1 MDGSNEGLVYS
12 GPVIEF
18 VAVANETCVF
28 MEQASGFSK
37 KDFID
42 KTRKILPLVY
52 YKAGLLPETR
62 PFFEEG
68 TEKFVAE
75 AEWQKVHDAILQKL
89 GQHNDYAQIP
99 VSGNNETEE
108 YTGGSIAE
116 DMADIYQDLKDFLM
130 VYRMGTIEL
139 MNDAIYECVQHF
151 EQYWGQKLLDSLR
164 NLHILIYGNED
175 LSDEAGE
182 KNEDN
187 NETDTRDWIFSQR
200 QKLWNEDEN

>member
-1 MDGSNEGLVYS
+1 MEVSSEGLVYS

-28 MEQASGFSK
+28 MEQAAGFSK
-37 KDFID
+37 SDFID
-42 KTRKILPLVY
+42 KLRKILPLVY

-62 PFFEEG
+62 PFFQEG
-68 TEKFVAE
+68 TEKFVSE
-75 AEWQKVHDAILQKL
+75 ADWQNVHDAILNKL
-89 GQHNDYAQIP
+89 GSHNDYARIP
-99 VSGNNETEE
+99 ASAGNETEE

-116 DMADIYQDLKDFLM
+116 DMADIYQDIKDFLM

-139 MNDAIYECVQHF
+139 MNDAIHECTEHF

-164 NLHILIYGNED
+164 ILHSLTYGNED
-175 LSDEAGE
+175 LTDEAQE
-182 KNEDN
+182 KKEDN
-187 NETDTRDWIFSQR
+187 DETDTRDWIFSQR